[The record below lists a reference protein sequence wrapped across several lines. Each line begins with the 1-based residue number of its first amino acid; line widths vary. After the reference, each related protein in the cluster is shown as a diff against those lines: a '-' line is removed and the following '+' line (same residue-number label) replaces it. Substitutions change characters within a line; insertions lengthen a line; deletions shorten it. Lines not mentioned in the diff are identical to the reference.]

1 MRSTLPLLAGSLL
14 ICACLTPTTLDA
26 HICYVTGR

>member
-14 ICACLTPTTLDA
+14 LGACLMPTALDA